1 MRIRDNSRAQR
12 INNNTAKSTKALAE
26 ATKRLSSG
34 YRINSAA
41 DDAAGL
47 AVSEK
52 LRSIDRGLRQGLR
65 NINDGINY
73 TCSVDGASQT
83 IHDMLHRLKEI
94 AVEAANGTYDSVDRD
109 ALDLEY
115 QQLVKE
121 IGQITDTAD
130 FNGLPLFEKHLEA
143 YGMVEGNYSHNKAV
157 KIDDANCT
165 LRIGYTIDG
174 ESKEY
179 TVNIP
184 HGTYD
189 PNELLDMIDDDLY
202 AGEKSLIIGMGEN
215 QQFTMQCE
223 GGRLDYIAGSGAS
236 LFYET
241 KAGSSVGYLLG
252 VTYFKSNTAK
262 LTIIPGKNDVM
273 NFRIGDD
280 DTMYSV
286 QLDAGSYTHSE
297 LIEHMNEKFAAA
309 SLPQEVLAVADV
321 NEEGYSIIALSCD
334 ETITGLAG
342 NFLLIDTDAPIH
354 SPIYDICM
362 YSVQDNTPAEING
375 VRSITNDTV
384 IERGRNEYFV
394 LNVSYYDDD
403 GSKTSSKVKVN
414 LLDNGENRRIYASPD
429 DLLARINSELAAAD
443 VPVEASFSGS
453 CLKLATTQFGGNC
466 SLSIDKNDVPSDY
479 MLYDLFD
486 RGTLNKVT
494 PSPSN
499 STYSAAFLQGKKKLD
514 STTFITADNN
524 CLSFN
529 LETDNGSKRL
539 DLTIAEG
546 DYSSAAALEA
556 ALTASL
562 ASAYP
567 DMADKLKFIVGD
579 SVTLTAN
586 GLKGSEIVSISADSS
601 SSAYTTLI
609 GGTSY
614 SSSLEKQKGSSKPY
628 ITYSGGGSGSSNISS
643 TAGKTKPLVTYETVA
658 PTKESQREGKILTYT
673 GISTASAAIDGT
685 SKPVEDISQGE
696 VDDIHYVHTPAEFTL
711 KNVLSQFTAVGKSLE
726 AADLSF
732 AMTNKDGVSSNYS
745 VSIPKGSTVSQAISA
760 IQKAVGAAGTV
771 SASGNDLKFVSTD
784 VGENVKISNITGTLC
799 RYATKDSNA
808 DNPAAVTDLDS
819 NHYEIP
825 AKTTLNYA
833 GTHIPYTIDDSCDRL
848 IVNCCGKQFD
858 LTLEHTTYTSL
869 AQLASEITSKLTA
882 ANGGVQFGTCSAQGS
897 KLVFTAPSNAAGEIT
912 ISPASTCRIADKK
925 TTTDPGSSPYYN
937 PATGNIEEPA
947 TLTSSSVGTHLPLT
961 VDSTNNTITMDYTS
975 PGGTETLTVT
985 IPDGTYATGN
995 DLAGAINSA
1004 IAADPALSGKIK
1016 ASYSA
1021 SGSPKGLT
1029 FTTVN
1034 GGDGYKLSNFGGTS
1048 MLDRTK
1054 TVASS
1059 AGGTVDEANNVVNF
1073 PAYIRNSYFGALFNG
1088 DGVTVNALNNKA
1100 SFNINGTSYSFTI
1113 PDGVYKGDSGRTQF
1127 LDMLNNALAGA
1138 DVTVNYSGGALTI
1151 TTNSEGDGASVDLG
1165 ASNTSVYF
1173 KKASSVASPTAS
1185 RRSSTICKIVGK
1197 NNVSSIEIADYN
1209 NSMEFDCTENG
1220 VNFRFAVSIPTGSYT
1235 ADSLAAALQTSF
1247 DSTLPGSFR
1256 VSVVNGVNIQI
1267 EGANISGDRAFRNF
1281 SGGLFDK
1288 VFQNPNFT
1296 PIDRHTAKAGSSKGS
1311 DVSYIVGRNTM
1322 EPISEEEIESG
1333 KNVIIYSQLNDEL
1346 IFDLTYLD
1354 EQYKVSLK
1362 IPAGEYTP
1370 EEIASAIQT
1379 EGRKAIGALTDSDGN
1394 HLPAEFFSA
1403 TIGLNAIGAS
1413 ENKTAFTSSDKL
1425 VLSMKTPDD
1434 GSVRTASSIID
1445 GVRGSAAYRVFYDTS
1460 KTPQPTRVLGK
1471 SDLSNGITITAG
1483 KNDTLTIYCDGEP
1496 QTVTLDAGYY
1506 KDCQAVCD
1514 ALNKKYEETGSLI
1527 RTLDHNGRLMFYT
1540 AMNGDFVLDRYSGS
1554 AANDLFYD
1562 GAGRDDDTEIGI
1574 HFGRRTDSYIMYKK
1588 TRVDERLMRIN
1599 TTGVTTIERALK
1611 AINRLD
1617 DANAYLSEWRALSG
1631 ANENRS
1637 RHTADRITVYIENLE
1652 NAESG
1657 IRDADIPTE
1666 VNALAKQQI
1675 LQQVQNAMAER
1686 EKENQSSILDILA

>member
-1 MRIRDNSRAQR
+1 MLVQDNSGMKR
-12 INNNTAKSTKALAE
+12 INDNTSKSTKALAQ

-52 LRSIDRGLRQGLR
+52 LRAIDRGLRQGLR

-73 TCSVDGASQT
+73 TRCVDGASQT

-94 AVEAANGTYDSVDRD
+94 AVEAANDTYDSVDRG
-109 ALDLEY
+109 ALELEY
-115 QQLVKE
+115 QQLVSE
-121 IGQITDTAD
+121 IGQITDSAE
-130 FNGLPLFEKHLEA
+130 FNGLPLFEKHLPT
-143 YGMVEGNYSHNKAV
+143 YGMVEGNYPHDKAV

-165 LRIGYTIDG
+165 LKIGYTIGG

-184 HGTYD
+184 HGKYE
-189 PNELLDMIDDDLY
+189 PNELLDLIDDDLY
-202 AGEKSLIIGMGEN
+202 SGERSLIIGMDEN
-215 QQFTMQCE
+215 KQFTMQCE
-223 GGRLDYIAGSGAS
+223 GRRLDYIAGSGAS

-241 KAGSSVGYLLG
+241 TPGSSVGYLLG
-252 VTYFKSNTAK
+252 VTYFKSSTAK
-262 LTIIPGKNDVM
+262 LTVIPGKNDVM

-297 LIEHMNEKFAAA
+297 LIDHMNAKFAAA
-309 SLPQEVLAVADV
+309 SLPQEVLAVPDV
-321 NEEGYSIIALSCD
+321 NDEGYGIIALACS

-375 VRSITNDTV
+375 VRSILNDTV

-394 LNVSYYDDD
+394 LNASYYADD
-403 GSKTSSKVKVN
+403 GSKTTTKVKVN
-414 LLDNGENRRIYASPD
+414 LLDGSENRRVYASPD
-429 DLLARINSELAAAD
+429 ELLARINSELEAAD
-443 VPVEASFSGS
+443 VPVEASFGGS
-453 CLKLATTQFGGNC
+453 CLKLATTQFGGKC
-466 SLSIDKNDVPSDY
+466 SLSIDKSDVPSDY
-479 MLYDLFD
+479 MLFDLFD

-494 PSPSN
+494 PYPAN
-499 STYSAAFLQGKKKLD
+499 STYSAAFLKGKKQLD
-514 STTFITADNN
+514 STTFINADNN

-529 LETDNGSKRL
+529 LITDSGEKPL
-539 DLTIAEG
+539 DLTIAPGE
-546 DYSSAAALEA
+546 YSSASALESALNA
-556 ALTASL
+556 AL

-567 DMADKLKFIVGD
+567 DTADKLSFIVGS
-579 SVTLTAN
+579 SVTLCAN
-586 GLKGSEIVSISADSS
+586 GLKGSEISEIKADSA

-614 SSSLEKQKGSSKPY
+614 SNSLEKQKGYSK
-628 ITYSGGGSGSSNISS
+628 TYVSYGGSGSANISS
-643 TAGKTKPLVTYETVA
+643 TAGKTKPLVTYETVS

-673 GISTASAAIDGT
+673 NISTANAAKDGT
-685 SKPVEDISQGE
+685 SVPVGDIVQGA
-696 VDDIHYVHTPAEFTL
+696 VGDVQYVHTPAEFTL
-711 KNVLSQFTAVGKSLE
+711 KNVLSQFSAVGKSLE

-732 AMTNKDGVSSNYS
+732 AMTDKDGVSSNYS
-745 VSIPKGSTVSQAISA
+745 VTIPKGSTVSQAISA
-760 IQKAVGAAGTV
+760 IQKAVGTAGTV

-784 VGENVKISNITGTLC
+784 VGENVKIYNIAGTLC
-799 RYATKDSNA
+799 RYATKGSSA

-848 IVNCCGKQFD
+848 IVNCCGRQFD
-858 LTLEHTTYTSL
+858 LTLEHTAYTSL
-869 AQLASEITSKLTA
+869 EQLASEITAKLTA

-925 TTTDPGSSPYYN
+925 TSTNPDSSPYYN

-947 TLTSSSVGTHLPLT
+947 TLTTSGVGTHMPLT
-961 VDSTNNTITMDYTS
+961 VDSANNTITMDYTS

-985 IPDGTYATGN
+985 IPDGTYATG
-995 DLAGAINSA
+995 DALAGAINSA

-1034 GGDGYKLSNFGGTS
+1034 GGNGYKLSNLGGTAK
-1048 MLDRTK
+1048 LDRTK

-1059 AGGTVDEANNVVNF
+1059 AGGTIDEANNVVNF
-1073 PAYIRNSYFGALFNG
+1073 PAYIRNRNFGALFNG
-1088 DGVTVNALNNKA
+1088 DGVTVNTLNNKA
-1100 SFNINGTSYSFTI
+1100 SFNINGTNYSFTI

-1138 DVTVNYSGGALTI
+1138 DVTVDYSGGTLTI
-1151 TTNSEGDGASVDLG
+1151 TTNNEGDGASVDLG

-1173 KKASSVASPTAS
+1173 KKASTVASPTVS
-1185 RRSSTICKIVGK
+1185 RRQSTICKLVGK

-1209 NSMEFDCTENG
+1209 NTMEFDCTENG
-1220 VNFRFAVSIPTGSYT
+1220 VNFKFTVSVPAGSYT
-1235 ADSLAAALQTSF
+1235 ADTLAAALQSSF
-1247 DSTLPGSFR
+1247 DSTLPGSFK
-1256 VSVVNGVNIQI
+1256 VSVVNGVNIKV

-1288 VFQNPNFT
+1288 VFQNPNFS
-1296 PIDRHTAKAGSSKGS
+1296 PIERHTAKAGSSKGS

-1322 EPISEEEIESG
+1322 QPISAEEIESG
-1333 KNVIIYSQLNDEL
+1333 KSVIIYSQLNDEL

-1354 EQYKVSLK
+1354 EEYKVSLK
-1362 IPAGEYTP
+1362 IPPGEYTA
-1370 EEIASAIQT
+1370 EEIASAVQT
-1379 EGRKAIGALTDSDGN
+1379 EGRKEIAKLNDSEGN
-1394 HLPAEFFSA
+1394 PLPAEAFCA
-1403 TIGLNAIGAS
+1403 TIGLSAIGAA

-1434 GSVRTASSIID
+1434 GSISTASSIID
-1445 GVRGSAAYRVFYDTS
+1445 GVRGSAAYRIFYDTT
-1460 KTPQPTRVLGK
+1460 KTPQPTRVIGK
-1471 SDLSNGITITAG
+1471 SDLSDGITITAG
-1483 KNDTLTIYCDGEP
+1483 KNDTFTIYCDGEP
-1496 QTVTLDAGYY
+1496 QTVTLEPGYY
-1506 KDCQAVCD
+1506 TDCKAVCD
-1514 ALNKKYEETGSLI
+1514 ALNEKYEEIGSLI
-1527 RTLDHNGRLMFYT
+1527 RTLDHNGRVMFYT
-1540 AMNGDFVLDRYSGS
+1540 AKNGDFLLDRYSGN

-1562 GAGRDDDTEIGI
+1562 GEGRDDDTEIGI
-1574 HFGRRTDSYIMYKK
+1574 HFGRRTGSYIMYNK
-1588 TRVDERLMRIN
+1588 TRVDQCLMRIN
-1599 TTGVTTIERALK
+1599 TTGVTSIERALK

-1617 DANAYLSEWRALSG
+1617 DANTYLSGWRALSG

-1637 RHTADRITVYIENLE
+1637 RHTADRTTVYIENLE

-1675 LQQVQNAMAER
+1675 LQQVQSAITER
-1686 EKENQSSILDILA
+1686 EKENHSSILDILA